1 MTSVSREWPSSRF
14 FPPPLTQNITLLVT
28 ALWSTEATVSSEIG
42 ICLLSASFMQPIIHM
57 KKENTSLNKFDP

>member
-1 MTSVSREWPSSRF
+1 MA
-14 FPPPLTQNITLLVT
+14 QNITLLVT
-28 ALWSTEATVSSEIG
+28 ALWSTEATVSSGIG